1 MNVASLDD
9 LIGALRESGLFDDEQ
24 LAELTDLAARFP
36 NPQSLTRELEGRG
49 WLTTYQAQELLAGR
63 GRELVFGQ
71 YVVLSLLGEGGMG
84 KVLKARHR
92 LMKRIVAL
100 KMIRPTL
107 LAQPRAVERFHR
119 EIEAVARLAHPNIV
133 AAYDADQVGG
143 THFLVMEYVD
153 GTDLARLVKRHGPLS
168 AGMASECI
176 RQAALGLE
184 HAFAQGLVH
193 RDIKPHNLLLSRG
206 QPPVVKI
213 LDMGL
218 ARLQVGEGDGL
229 THTGAVMGTPDFI
242 APEQASDSHKVDI
255 RADLY
260 SLGCTLY
267 FLPCGKAPFPG
278 GTALEK
284 LFKHQYVAPR
294 PIELRR
300 PDVPPDVAAVVAKL
314 MAKRPE
320 DRYQTPAELVAAL
333 TPLAGGES
341 ELLAETLLHLGSV
354 ADDDEP
360 FGTMRPAGPAA
371 DTMEPQ
377 AAATRTDEPPEP
389 SAGASARSPGD
400 WSAKPVP
407 YVAPGPPPVPAGPKA
422 PPRLA
427 PARRVPLMIALV
439 LTGAVVATPGAVAL
453 WMMLHPPDQT
463 GLANVMPTEAGP
475 LPTAGPTSRSAT
487 EATTERRTPKDTRPL
502 DTGPKQTGKP
512 LQDTGKAPPTLLP
525 EAVVCRFPTGT
536 VLRQVAFA
544 GNAPR
549 AVGSTTQNLLFVCDL
564 ESLSA
569 AGEPRFRQE
578 LDWGGGEFLRPPV
591 PAASGIAITSD
602 GKAVYYGTR
611 SRKTGDIRYYSVFR
625 LWDDFKSVLAND
637 TTLGG
642 QLRMMDVTCVALS
655 EKGHIALTG
664 TADLAND
671 STIPDRKSVL
681 VWDVKGR
688 ETTLAQRFG
697 GHGDASIL
705 AVAVSPDGKWAASS
719 GLDDDLRLW
728 NVSTLK
734 QEPSLWPRPA
744 RVRCIAFSPNGQTV
758 AFGGDDDTNTHLVNL
773 SSRQEMVFGTPENV
787 TKSAIRSLAFS
798 ADGSRVIAGN
808 ASGYVL
814 IWDVKAGQELTAGH
828 FRHDAGPVIAVGLSS
843 DARYAYSAAAGTD
856 NTIRRWQAP
865 PAP

>member
-24 LAELTDLAARFP
+24 LAELNDLAARFP
-36 NPQSLTRELEGRG
+36 NPQALTRELERRG
-49 WLTTYQAQELLAGR
+49 WLTAYQAQELLAGR

-92 LMKRIVAL
+92 LMKRVVAL
-100 KMIRPTL
+100 KIIRPTL

-267 FLPCGKAPFPG
+267 FLLCGEAPFPG

-320 DRYQTPAELVAAL
+320 ERYQTPAELVAAL
-333 TPLAGGES
+333 TPLAGDES
-341 ELLAETLLHLGSV
+341 LLAETLLHLGSV

-377 AAATRTDEPPEP
+377 AAATRTDEPPEQ
-389 SAGASARSPGD
+389 SGDASARSPGD

-407 YVAPGPPPVPAGPKA
+407 YVAPGPPPAPSGPKA
-422 PPRLA
+422 PPRPA

-439 LTGAVVATPGAVAL
+439 LAGAVVAAPGAVAL

-463 GLANVMPTEAGP
+463 GLANVVPTEGGP
-475 LPTAGPTSRSAT
+475 LPTSGASNPSGREDTAPLAT
-487 EATTERRTPKDTRPL
+487 ERSTPKDTKPVEA
-502 DTGPKQTGKP
+502 TPKQTPHTSTEPSKP
-512 LQDTGKAPPTLLP
+512 LPPPHLRAGVIRSLDDWELVGAALAAGGRSAVLNTKGTQLFYADALDRDPPAPLDGYPYGGIGVASAVTISPSGSPVFFSALPYPADNPKGMKALRLWRGPGTADKPYLAGEAIQEIRCLAVSGKGNRVLAGTAGSRDGKQCGVYLWELTNGQAVFRAAFSGHKQAEGVLSIAISEDGKHAVSVAAFDRVRWWNVGDKAPDKDVGSRRVEAYDTSVVAMSPSGSRILYADGAGALHLIPIASWEKETAPDQDMTLRGP
-525 EAVVCRFPTGT
+525 EGRITA
-536 VLRQVAFA
+536 LAFA
-544 GNAPR
+544 SADYGRDMPL
-549 AVGSTTQNLLFVCDL
+549 AVSGS
-564 ESLSA
+564 E
-569 AGEPRFRQE
+569 
-578 LDWGGGEFLRPPV
+578 GGDV
-591 PAASGIAITSD
+591 T
-602 GKAVYYGTR
+602 
-611 SRKTGDIRYYSVFR
+611 
-625 LWDDFKSVLAND
+625 LWDLQTREPLPLGAHRGRVLA
-637 TTLGG
+637 
-642 QLRMMDVTCVALS
+642 VALS
-655 EKGHIALTG
+655 F
-664 TADLAND
+664 
-671 STIPDRKSVL
+671 DRKYVY
-681 VWDVKGR
+681 
-688 ETTLAQRFG
+688 
-697 GHGDASIL
+697 SIGI
-705 AVAVSPDGKWAASS
+705 DRKICRW
-719 GLDDDLRLW
+719 
-728 NVSTLK
+728 
-734 QEPSLWPRPA
+734 
-744 RVRCIAFSPNGQTV
+744 
-758 AFGGDDDTNTHLVNL
+758 H
-773 SSRQEMVFGTPENV
+773 TPEA
-787 TKSAIRSLAFS
+787 K
-798 ADGSRVIAGN
+798 
-808 ASGYVL
+808 
-814 IWDVKAGQELTAGH
+814 K
-828 FRHDAGPVIAVGLSS
+828 PV
-843 DARYAYSAAAGTD
+843 
-856 NTIRRWQAP
+856 P
-865 PAP
+865 P